1 MGFLLLPRRQRQLAA
16 KLLGAAT
23 VTWIL
28 WRLVLVGG
36 REGSISGGQ
45 ILENVPAQRQAA
57 QANYEADNTPPPQNG
72 PPVPAAKVTA
82 EKNAK
87 SHSSRSSSSSKNN
100 LKGGEEQGG
109 VIAAPHNPEGP
120 GEMGRPVVVNSPDP
134 DTKRK
139 IDEGWQNNAFNQYV
153 SDMISVH
160 RTLPDFRRVSLLFK
174 HNYLIT

>member
-23 VTWIL
+23 VTWIF

-36 REGSISGGQ
+36 GEGSISGGQ
-45 ILENVPAQRQAA
+45 IPENVPAQRQAT
-57 QANYEADNTPPPQNG
+57 QANYEADITPPPQNG
-72 PPVPAAKVTA
+72 PPAAAAKVAA
-82 EKNAK
+82 EKNAE
-87 SHSSRSSSSSKNN
+87 SHSSSSSPSRNN
-100 LKGGEEQGG
+100 MKGGQEQGG
-109 VIAAPHNPEGP
+109 VIAAPVNPEGP
-120 GEMGRPVVVNSPDP
+120 GEMGRPVVVDSPDP

-160 RTLPDFRRVSLLFK
+160 RTLPDFRRVSLLSK
-174 HNYLIT
+174 RNYIIT